1 MELWLTLFLPFSF
14 LLLFFLNETS
24 LVPPFRVEGLIV
36 RKGIDLFAYKLHE
49 FSVVG
54 LEA

>member
-1 MELWLTLFLPFSF
+1 MAHSISSF
-14 LLLFFLNETS
+14 LFSSSFFFLNETS